1 MIVRLI
7 KRTHKHFGW
16 EEFVIQTK
24 VGDNWE
30 DGYYKG
36 FDRREAEKEFDN
48 LSQIETIIEERDLD
62 NFDRIKST
70 LLG

>member
-24 VGDNWE
+24 VGENWK

-36 FDRREAEKEFDN
+36 FDRQEAEEEFNN
-48 LSQIETIIEERDLD
+48 LSQIEMVIEERDLG
-62 NFDRIKST
+62 NFDRLKTIM
-70 LLG
+70 LG